1 MKRWFHLYQVDAEK
15 TTFIY
20 IIIYIYMFEKNIFIE
35 MWADVFFEKLCLY
48 YLKVFS
54 EDRQVE
60 PLDGCTTFLK
70 EHRIHWNTC
79 MAYFRTV
86 SPLTWMTDA
95 VKHGHTSEG
104 IETGVLWNHG
114 TGMLK
119 LFHLNIFQ
127 TTGRDTERER
137 HVMFKNVGSSQK

>member
-20 IIIYIYMFEKNIFIE
+20 IYMFEKDRFIE

-70 EHRIHWNTC
+70 EHRIH
-79 MAYFRTV
+79 
-86 SPLTWMTDA
+86 
-95 VKHGHTSEG
+95 
-104 IETGVLWNHG
+104 
-114 TGMLK
+114 
-119 LFHLNIFQ
+119 
-127 TTGRDTERER
+127 
-137 HVMFKNVGSSQK
+137 